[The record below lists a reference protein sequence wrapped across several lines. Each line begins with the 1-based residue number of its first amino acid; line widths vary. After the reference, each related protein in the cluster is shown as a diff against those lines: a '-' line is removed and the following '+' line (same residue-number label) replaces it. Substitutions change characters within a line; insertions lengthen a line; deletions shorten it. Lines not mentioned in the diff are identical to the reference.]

1 MTEHEQDPTE
11 HDPVESARP
20 SIGRRDE
27 PDAIQPHRHGADAE
41 DRPHRKLPPDP
52 EEDDTAGDDAP
63 DAPRPT

>member
-20 SIGRRDE
+20 SIGRRDQ
-27 PDAIQPHRHGADAE
+27 PDAIRPDSDTE